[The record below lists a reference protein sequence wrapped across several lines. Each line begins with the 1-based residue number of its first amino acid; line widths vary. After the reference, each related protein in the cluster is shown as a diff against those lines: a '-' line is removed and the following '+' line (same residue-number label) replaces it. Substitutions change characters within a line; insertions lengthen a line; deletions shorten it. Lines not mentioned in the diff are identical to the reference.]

1 MRISRMLSI
10 SFLATLFQ
18 RMDNLC
24 YGNSIRIITFITK
37 IQGFSPLEK
46 SKLVHLR
53 HEGYRLTDN
62 NSYRKWC
69 STDVLV
75 ENVQDANRPLTEIPP
90 ELRQNDT
97 LQPDES
103 DPYRGYWV
111 EYYDPTK
118 LTTLDTLFAY
128 NMNGTLKYRPPSLAV
143 ATGKCDKQ

>member
-1 MRISRMLSI
+1 MRSI

-24 YGNSIRIITFITK
+24 YGNSIPIITFIIK
-37 IQGFSPLEK
+37 IQGFNLLEK
-46 SKLVHLR
+46 SKSVHSTSYDL
-53 HEGYRLTDN
+53 YRLTDN

-97 LQPDES
+97 IQPDES

-143 ATGKCDKQ
+143 ATGKCENQ